1 MTTNIHKYNGVEWSL
16 PLLFQHEPIW
26 DAIYR
31 SLKNFD
37 ITIPKVNLFG
47 SPSNIWTGGRAP
59 AIYKNIN
66 EETLINTFKY
76 LKKINATPTFTFTST
91 QLTKEDLK
99 DEYANFLLDIALE
112 NDARF
117 IVYSDIL
124 RDYIKEKK
132 SDACTVASVIKSNF
146 RFQGP
151 NKIEEPTVEKET
163 NYYNKLL
170 KEYDIVV
177 VRPEYSIT
185 TLTEHPEYIDD
196 ISRIEVMINQPC
208 IYNCPMMPEHYRFLE
223 KLKLKPKINER
234 FQCIRK
240 DIPKNILLEN
250 TLAHP
255 QKIVEKLVY
264 ENGVK
269 NLKLQG
275 RGTDTPICSLIHIL
289 SNLMFNQDGN
299 GYQIFAHIHKTLEI
313 SMQNFQNITNNYR
326 DTTVC
331 QKNF

>member
-1 MTTNIHKYNGVEWSL
+1 MPKELLKYKNTEWSI
-16 PLLFQHEPIW
+16 PIFINNIPIW
-26 DAIYR
+26 GTINAILQQFKFEIPKINLSGNVYNLW
-31 SLKNFD
+31 SNHNKNIPYEKIPKNKLKN
-37 ITIPKVNLFG
+37 IIEYTK
-47 SPSNIWTGGRAP
+47 
-59 AIYKNIN
+59 
-66 EETLINTFKY
+66 E
-76 LKKINATPTFTFTST
+76 INATPTFTFTST

-208 IYNCPMMPEHYRFLE
+208 IFNCPMPCIIKE
-223 KLKLKPKINER
+223 KETDDDTVSNFK
-234 FQCIRK
+234 CIKEIIRNKDVIKQNVSHSNK
-240 DIPKNILLEN
+240 DI
-250 TLAHP
+250 
-255 QKIVEKLVY
+255 VKLIN
-264 ENGVK
+264 NGVS
-269 NLKLQG
+269 KLAMHEF
-275 RGTDTPICSLIHIL
+275 DYNKTPIDIL
-289 SNLMFNQDGN
+289 HQIYNLMFNNN
-299 GYQIFAHIHKTLEI
+299 GKYYHVYNLIGVNSLEKEI
-313 SMQNFQNITNNYR
+313 NYF
-326 DTTVC
+326 
-331 QKNF
+331 KNFFDS

>member
-208 IYNCPMMPEHYRFLE
+208 IFNCPMPCIIKE
-223 KLKLKPKINER
+223 KETDDDTVSNFK
-234 FQCIRK
+234 CIKEIIRNKDVIKQNVSHSNK
-240 DIPKNILLEN
+240 DI
-250 TLAHP
+250 
-255 QKIVEKLVY
+255 VKLIN
-264 ENGVK
+264 NGVS
-269 NLKLQG
+269 KLAMHEF
-275 RGTDTPICSLIHIL
+275 DYNKTPIDIL
-289 SNLMFNQDGN
+289 HQIYNLMFNNN
-299 GYQIFAHIHKTLEI
+299 GKYYHVYNLIGVNSLEKEI
-313 SMQNFQNITNNYR
+313 NYF
-326 DTTVC
+326 
-331 QKNF
+331 KNFFDS